1 MLFRSDFIKCAKY
14 LIDHRYTNSSKLV
27 ISGAS
32 AGGIVIG
39 SAVARNPELFAGAA
53 IISGMLNMSRL
64 DQIPIGSVNFPEFG
78 SPFNKQEFNNLQ
90 TVDAYLNLREGINYP
105 PVMVSV
111 GLKDERVF
119 PWQSAKFS
127 ARLNEMNSGSLDDK
141 VFIIANKDDGHFTN
155 NFVNMM
161 VFFMWKTNITD

>member
-1 MLFRSDFIKCAKY
+1 MALAT
-14 LIDHRYTNSSKLV
+14 H
-27 ISGAS
+27 
-32 AGGIVIG
+32 
-39 SAVARNPELFAGAA
+39 PELFAAA
-53 IISGMLNMSRL
+53 SITSGMLNMSRL

-90 TVDAYLNLREGINYP
+90 TIDAYLNLREDVNYP
-105 PVMVSV
+105 PVMLSV

-127 ARLNEMNSGSLDDK
+127 VRLNEINHTSLDEQ
-141 VFIIANKDDGHFTN
+141 VLVIANEDAGHFVN
-155 NFVNMM
+155 NFVNIV